1 MDVLINFLTQHPHI
15 HYAIPVSPDFNSLRP
30 GYVINDTIPAMI
42 VRPRSA
48 TDVAG
53 LVSVLKA
60 NYLPFSVRVGGHDM
74 FGRFQINHAITLDL
88 REIAHIYVDRESQTA
103 RIGGGVLIADL
114 LKELDQHGMVVPHP
128 VISSVGFV
136 GWATHGGYGLL
147 SAEYGM
153 GADQILQAKLVDAN
167 AAVRDADEDMLT
179 AIRGGG
185 GALGVIVELTIK
197 VYPLAQ
203 VCWNTFWFPIPDQL
217 LKVTSYLRVSSYT
230 IPPTCQQPSSDT
242 TMLIVTKRKKDF
254 QRSSIRFNLL

>member
-1 MDVLINFLTQHPHI
+1 MDLLIKFLAQHPHI
-15 HYAIPVSPDFNSLRP
+15 HYATPASPDFESLRP
-30 GYVINDTIPAMI
+30 GYVINDTMPAMI

-53 LVSVLKA
+53 LVGVLKT
-60 NYLPFSVRVGGHDM
+60 NDLPFSVRVGGHDM
-74 FGRFQINHAITLDL
+74 FGRYQVNDAIIIDL
-88 REIAHIYVDRESQTA
+88 REIAYIHVDRDSHTA

-114 LKELDQHGMVVPHP
+114 IKELDQHGMVVPHP

-147 SAEYGM
+147 NAEYGM

-167 AAVRDADEDMLT
+167 ALVCDADEDMLT

-203 VCWNTFWFPIPDQL
+203 VCCNIL
-217 LKVTSYLRVSSYT
+217 
-230 IPPTCQQPSSDT
+230 
-242 TMLIVTKRKKDF
+242 
-254 QRSSIRFNLL
+254 